1 MLSHGV
7 ARLRD
12 ASDLCGIM
20 REELPACKTPAA
32 EAPAIAVETKQYSQG
47 VGSRG
52 FGFALKTK

>member
-20 REELPACKTPAA
+20 ILPPTLLFVH
-32 EAPAIAVETKQYSQG
+32 IAYLVSDWP
-47 VGSRG
+47 GSLMIQ
-52 FGFALKTK
+52 AKPK